1 MDLKNGIADKEG
13 LLSIEGSV
21 EKIIYQNE
29 ENGYT
34 VCEIFTPSDEIFTLV
49 GNMPYLSEGET
60 VSALGSWVNHA
71 TFGKQFKVEFYEKQL
86 PATETAILKYL
97 ASGAVRGIGK
107 VTARRIVS
115 QFGADSFEV
124 IEHNPQWLSEI
135 PGISPKKA
143 EQISASF
150 AAQFGMRNVMM
161 FCREYFGPTTAV
173 RIYKKWGNGAVER
186 IKQNPYILCGEIY
199 GVGFEK
205 ADAIAKDLGMKKN
218 APERI
223 AMGLKYVLMHNAAS
237 NGHSFLPLDKL
248 CAVAKRLL
256 SCEMNEI
263 EDEAAALETRGEI
276 VCVRHDG
283 MKCAYLRDYYEAE
296 KYTAEKL
303 CALDRAGKN
312 LGEDNVLSLISM
324 VERESNMEYAVLQK
338 RAICQ
343 AASNGVF
350 ILTGGPGTGK
360 TTVVRAIIRVFDA
373 MGLRIALAAPT
384 GRAAKR
390 MSQSAGEEAK
400 TVHRLLEMEYGA
412 EDKLRFRKNEKDQL
426 EDDVIIIDEA
436 SMLDLMLTDALL
448 KAIKPGA
455 RLILIGDVNQLPPVG
470 AGHVFDDIIKS
481 DRFAT
486 VELTHIFRQAQESL
500 IVTNAHAV
508 NHGEYMNLESKSGDF
523 FFLPRQED
531 VQTAVTIAE
540 LCKKRLPK
548 SYGLTVFDGIQVI
561 TPSRKGDAGTEML
574 NSALQSVINPPARG
588 KAEKK
593 VRDFTLREGDKVMQI
608 KNNYDIEW
616 NKNGTQGF
624 GIFNGDIGV
633 IKKIDLSEELIT
645 VDFEDKICE
654 YDYTML
660 DELELAYAIT
670 VHKSQGS
677 EYPIVIMPLYRYTPK
692 LLTRNLLY
700 TAITRAQSI
709 VILVGNGEVA
719 KAMVDN
725 NRQTKRYTGLRYA
738 LEKYD

>member
-34 VCEIFTPSDEIFTLV
+34 VCEIFTPSDELFTLV

-60 VSALGSWVNHA
+60 ISALGNWVNHA

-97 ASGAVRGIGK
+97 SSGAVRGIGK
-107 VTARRIVS
+107 VTAQRIVS

-124 IEHNPQWLSEI
+124 IEHNPQWLAEI

-205 ADAIAKDLGMKKN
+205 ADAIAKDLGIKKN

-263 EDEAAALETRGEI
+263 EDEAAALESRGEI
-276 VCVRHDG
+276 VCVRHEG

-400 TVHRLLEMEYGA
+400 TIHRLLEMEYGA
-412 EDKLRFRKNEKDQL
+412 EDKLRFRKNENDQL

-436 SMLDLMLTDALL
+436 SMLDLMLTNALL

-523 FFLPRQED
+523 FFLPRQD
-531 VQTAVTIAE
+531 DAQTAATIAE

-548 SYGLTVFDGIQVI
+548 SYGLTVFEGIQVI

-574 NSALQSVINPPARG
+574 NSALQSAINPPTRG

-616 NKNGTQGF
+616 NKNGSQGF

-677 EYPIVIMPLYRYTPK
+677 EYPIVVMPLYRYTPK

>member
-276 VCVRHDG
+276 VCVRHEG

-481 DRFAT
+481 NRFAT

-531 VQTAVTIAE
+531 AQTAATIAE

>member
-34 VCEIFTPSDEIFTLV
+34 VCEIFTPSDELFTLV

-60 VSALGSWVNHA
+60 ISALGNWVNHA

-97 ASGAVRGIGK
+97 SSGAVRGIGK
-107 VTARRIVS
+107 VTAQRIVS

-124 IEHNPQWLSEI
+124 IEHNPQWLAEI

-205 ADAIAKDLGMKKN
+205 ADAIAKDLGIKKN

-276 VCVRHDG
+276 VCVRHEG

-296 KYTAEKL
+296 KYTASKL

-400 TVHRLLEMEYGA
+400 TIHRLLEMEYGA
-412 EDKLRFRKNEKDQL
+412 EDKLRFRKNENDQL

-436 SMLDLMLTDALL
+436 SMLDLMLTNALL

-523 FFLPRQED
+523 FFLPRQD
-531 VQTAVTIAE
+531 DAQTAATIAE

-548 SYGLTVFDGIQVI
+548 SYGLTVFEGIQVI

-574 NSALQSVINPPARG
+574 NSALQSAINPPARG

-616 NKNGTQGF
+616 NKNGSQGF

-677 EYPIVIMPLYRYTPK
+677 EYPIVVMPLYRYTPK

>member
-276 VCVRHDG
+276 VCVRHEG

-412 EDKLRFRKNEKDQL
+412 EDKLRFRKNENDQL

-531 VQTAVTIAE
+531 AQTAATIAE

-700 TAITRAQSI
+700 TAITRAQNI

>member
-107 VTARRIVS
+107 VTAQRIVS

-276 VCVRHDG
+276 VCVRHEG

-373 MGLRIALAAPT
+373 MRLRIALAAPT

-531 VQTAVTIAE
+531 AQTAATIAE

>member
-34 VCEIFTPSDEIFTLV
+34 VCEIFTPSDELFTLV

-60 VSALGSWVNHA
+60 ISALGNWVNHA

-97 ASGAVRGIGK
+97 SSGAVRGIGK
-107 VTARRIVS
+107 VTAQRIVS

-124 IEHNPQWLSEI
+124 IEHNPQWLAEI

-205 ADAIAKDLGMKKN
+205 ADAIAKDLGIKKN

-263 EDEAAALETRGEI
+263 EDEAAALESRGEI
-276 VCVRHDG
+276 VCVRHEG

-296 KYTAEKL
+296 KYTASKL

-400 TVHRLLEMEYGA
+400 TIHRLLEMEYGA
-412 EDKLRFRKNEKDQL
+412 EDKLRFRKNENDQL

-436 SMLDLMLTDALL
+436 SMLDLMLTNALL

-523 FFLPRQED
+523 FFLPRQD
-531 VQTAVTIAE
+531 DAQTAATIAE

-548 SYGLTVFDGIQVI
+548 SYGLTVFEGIQVI

-574 NSALQSVINPPARG
+574 NSALQSAINPPARG

-608 KNNYDIEW
+608 NNNYDIEW
-616 NKNGTQGF
+616 NKNGSQGF

-677 EYPIVIMPLYRYTPK
+677 EYPIVVMPLYRYTPK

>member
-107 VTARRIVS
+107 VTAQRIVS

-276 VCVRHDG
+276 VCVRHEG
-283 MKCAYLRDYYEAE
+283 MKCAYLRDYYDAE

-531 VQTAVTIAE
+531 AQTAATIAE

-561 TPSRKGDAGTEML
+561 TPSRKGDAGTKML

>member
-107 VTARRIVS
+107 VTAQRIVS

-276 VCVRHDG
+276 VCVRHEG

-296 KYTAEKL
+296 KHTAEKL

-412 EDKLRFRKNEKDQL
+412 EDKLHFRKNENDQL

-531 VQTAVTIAE
+531 AQTAATIAE

>member
-34 VCEIFTPSDEIFTLV
+34 VCEIFTPSDELFTLV

-60 VSALGSWVNHA
+60 ISALGNWVNHA

-97 ASGAVRGIGK
+97 SSGAVRGIGK
-107 VTARRIVS
+107 VTAQRIVS

-124 IEHNPQWLSEI
+124 IEHNPQWLAEI

-150 AAQFGMRNVMM
+150 SAQFGMRNVMM

-173 RIYKKWGNGAVER
+173 MIYKKWGNGAVER

-205 ADAIAKDLGMKKN
+205 ADAIAKDLGIKKN

-223 AMGLKYVLMHNAAS
+223 AMGLKYVLMHNSAS

-263 EDEAAALETRGEI
+263 EDEAAALESRGEI
-276 VCVRHDG
+276 VCVRHEG

-296 KYTAEKL
+296 KYTASKL

-400 TVHRLLEMEYGA
+400 TIHRLLEMEYGA
-412 EDKLRFRKNEKDQL
+412 EDKLRFRKNENDQL

-436 SMLDLMLTDALL
+436 SMLDLMLTNALL

-523 FFLPRQED
+523 FFLPRQD
-531 VQTAVTIAE
+531 DAQTAATIAE

-548 SYGLTVFDGIQVI
+548 SYGLTVFEGIQVI

-574 NSALQSVINPPARG
+574 NSALQSAINPPARG

-616 NKNGTQGF
+616 NKNGSQGF

-677 EYPIVIMPLYRYTPK
+677 EYPIVVMPLYRYTPK

-719 KAMVDN
+719 KAMVYN

>member
-107 VTARRIVS
+107 VTAQRIVS

-276 VCVRHDG
+276 VCVRHEG

-412 EDKLRFRKNEKDQL
+412 EDKLRFRKNENDQL

-436 SMLDLMLTDALL
+436 SMIDLMLTDALL

-531 VQTAVTIAE
+531 AQTAATIAE

>member
-34 VCEIFTPSDEIFTLV
+34 VCEIFTPSDELFTLV

-60 VSALGSWVNHA
+60 ISALGNWVNHA

-97 ASGAVRGIGK
+97 SSGAVRGIGK
-107 VTARRIVS
+107 VTAQRIVS

-124 IEHNPQWLSEI
+124 IEHNPQWLAEI

-205 ADAIAKDLGMKKN
+205 ADAIAKDLGIKKN

-263 EDEAAALETRGEI
+263 EDEAAALESRGEI
-276 VCVRHDG
+276 VCVSHEG

-400 TVHRLLEMEYGA
+400 TIHRLLEMEYGA
-412 EDKLRFRKNEKDQL
+412 EDKLRFRKNENDQL

-436 SMLDLMLTDALL
+436 SMLDLMLTNALL

-523 FFLPRQED
+523 FFLPRQD
-531 VQTAVTIAE
+531 DAQTAATIAE

-574 NSALQSVINPPARG
+574 NSALQSAINPPARG
-588 KAEKK
+588 KVEKK

-616 NKNGTQGF
+616 NKNGSQGF

-677 EYPIVIMPLYRYTPK
+677 EYPIVVMPLYRYTPK

>member
-107 VTARRIVS
+107 VTAQRIVS

-276 VCVRHDG
+276 VCVRHEG

-373 MGLRIALAAPT
+373 MRLRIALAAPT

-412 EDKLRFRKNEKDQL
+412 EDKLRFRKNENDQL

-531 VQTAVTIAE
+531 AQTAATIAE

>member
-34 VCEIFTPSDEIFTLV
+34 VCEIFTPSDELFTLV

-60 VSALGSWVNHA
+60 ISALGNWVNHA
-71 TFGKQFKVEFYEKQL
+71 NFGKQFKVEFYEKQL

-97 ASGAVRGIGK
+97 SSGAVRGIGK
-107 VTARRIVS
+107 VTAQRIVS

-124 IEHNPQWLSEI
+124 IEHNPQWLAEI

-205 ADAIAKDLGMKKN
+205 ADAIAKDLGIKKN

-263 EDEAAALETRGEI
+263 EDEAAALESRGEI
-276 VCVRHDG
+276 VCVRHEG

-296 KYTAEKL
+296 KYTASKL

-400 TVHRLLEMEYGA
+400 TIHRLLEMEYGA
-412 EDKLRFRKNEKDQL
+412 EDKLRFRKNENDQL

-436 SMLDLMLTDALL
+436 SMLDLMLTNALL

-523 FFLPRQED
+523 FFLPRQD
-531 VQTAVTIAE
+531 DAQTAATIAE

-574 NSALQSVINPPARG
+574 NSALQSAINPPARG

-616 NKNGTQGF
+616 NKNGSQGF

-677 EYPIVIMPLYRYTPK
+677 EYPIVVMPLYRYTPK

>member
-34 VCEIFTPSDEIFTLV
+34 VCEIFTPSDELFTLV

-60 VSALGSWVNHA
+60 ISALGNWVNHA

-97 ASGAVRGIGK
+97 SSGAVRGIGK
-107 VTARRIVS
+107 VTAQRIVS

-124 IEHNPQWLSEI
+124 IEHNPQWLAEI

-173 RIYKKWGNGAVER
+173 WIYKKWGNGAVER

-205 ADAIAKDLGMKKN
+205 ADAIAKDLGIKKN

-263 EDEAAALETRGEI
+263 EDEAAALESRGEI
-276 VCVRHDG
+276 VCVRHEG

-296 KYTAEKL
+296 KYTASKL

-400 TVHRLLEMEYGA
+400 TIHRLLEMEYGA
-412 EDKLRFRKNEKDQL
+412 EDKLRFRKNENDQL

-436 SMLDLMLTDALL
+436 SMLDLMLTNALL

-523 FFLPRQED
+523 FFLPRQD
-531 VQTAVTIAE
+531 DAQTAATIAE

-548 SYGLTVFDGIQVI
+548 SYGLTVFEGIQVI

-574 NSALQSVINPPARG
+574 NSALQSAINPPARG

-616 NKNGTQGF
+616 NKNGSQGF

-677 EYPIVIMPLYRYTPK
+677 EYPIVVMPLYRYTPK

>member
-107 VTARRIVS
+107 VTAQRIVS

-276 VCVRHDG
+276 VCVRHEG

-412 EDKLRFRKNEKDQL
+412 EDKLRFRKNENDQL

-531 VQTAVTIAE
+531 AQTAATIAE

-588 KAEKK
+588 KSEKK

>member
-276 VCVRHDG
+276 VCVRHEG

-531 VQTAVTIAE
+531 AQTAATIAE

-700 TAITRAQSI
+700 TAITRAQNI

>member
-97 ASGAVRGIGK
+97 SSGAVRGIGK

-276 VCVRHDG
+276 VCVRHEG

-531 VQTAVTIAE
+531 AQTAATIAE

>member
-107 VTARRIVS
+107 VTAQRIVS

-263 EDEAAALETRGEI
+263 EDEAAALETHGEI
-276 VCVRHDG
+276 VCVRHEG

-531 VQTAVTIAE
+531 AQTAATIAE

>member
-276 VCVRHDG
+276 VCVRHEG
-283 MKCAYLRDYYEAE
+283 MKYAYLRDYYEAE

-412 EDKLRFRKNEKDQL
+412 EDKLRFRKNENDQL

-531 VQTAVTIAE
+531 AQTAATIAE

-574 NSALQSVINPPARG
+574 NSALQSVINPPTRG

>member
-276 VCVRHDG
+276 VCVRHEG

-531 VQTAVTIAE
+531 AQTAATIAE

-574 NSALQSVINPPARG
+574 NSALQSVLNPPARG

>member
-13 LLSIEGSV
+13 LFSIEGSV

-276 VCVRHDG
+276 VCVRHEG

-412 EDKLRFRKNEKDQL
+412 EDKLRFRKNENDQL

-481 DRFAT
+481 DRFDT

-531 VQTAVTIAE
+531 AQTAATIAE

>member
-71 TFGKQFKVEFYEKQL
+71 TFGKQFKVEFCEKQL

-107 VTARRIVS
+107 VTAQRIVS

-256 SCEMNEI
+256 SCEINEI

-276 VCVRHDG
+276 VCVRHEG

-412 EDKLRFRKNEKDQL
+412 EDKLRFRKNENDQL

-531 VQTAVTIAE
+531 AQTAATIAE

>member
-186 IKQNPYILCGEIY
+186 IKLNPYILCGEIY

-276 VCVRHDG
+276 VCVRHEG

-531 VQTAVTIAE
+531 AQTAATIAE

>member
-276 VCVRHDG
+276 VCVRHEG

-531 VQTAVTIAE
+531 AQTAATIAE

-561 TPSRKGDAGTEML
+561 TPSRKGNAGTEML

>member
-1 MDLKNGIADKEG
+1 MGFEKEKEE
-13 LLSIEGSV
+13 LLHIEGSV

-34 VCEIFTPSDEIFTLV
+34 VCEIFTPSDELFVLV

-60 VSALGSWVNHA
+60 VSALGTWVNHA
-71 TFGKQFKVEFYEKQL
+71 SFGRQFKVEFYEKQL

-97 ASGAVRGIGK
+97 ASGAIRGIGK
-107 VTARRIVS
+107 VTAQRIVS
-115 QFGADSFEV
+115 QFGAESFDV
-124 IEHNPQWLSEI
+124 IEHNPQWLTEI

-150 AAQFGMRNVMM
+150 AQQFGMRNVMM
-161 FCREYFGPTTAV
+161 FCREYFGPSTAA

-223 AMGLKYVLMHNAAS
+223 AMGLKYVLMHNAAA

-248 CAVAKRLL
+248 CVTANRLL
-256 SCEMNEI
+256 ACDINET
-263 EDEAAALETRGEI
+263 EDEAAALCARGET
-276 VCVRHDG
+276 VCVKRDG
-283 MKCAYLRDYYEAE
+283 MKCVYLRNYYEAE
-296 KYTAEKL
+296 KYISEKL
-303 CALDRAGKN
+303 CELDRVGKN
-312 LGEDNVLSLISM
+312 IGEENVLPLIAM
-324 VERESNMEYAVLQK
+324 AEREAEIEYAVLQK

-343 AASNGVF
+343 ASSNGVF
-350 ILTGGPGTGK
+350 VLTGGPGTGK

-390 MSQSAGEEAK
+390 MSQSSGEEAK
-400 TVHRLLEMEYGA
+400 TIHRLLEMEYGDG
-412 EDKLRFRKNEKDQL
+412 EELRFRKNENDRL
-426 EDDVIIIDEA
+426 EEDVIIIDEA
-436 SMLDLMLTDALL
+436 SMLDLMLTQALL

-455 RLILIGDVNQLPPVG
+455 RLILIGDMNQLPPVG
-470 AGHVFDDIIKS
+470 AGHVFEDIIKS

-486 VELTHIFRQAQESL
+486 VELNHIFRQAQESL

-523 FFLPRQED
+523 FFLPRSD
-531 VQTAVTIAE
+531 DTQTCATIAE
-540 LCKKRLPK
+540 LCRKRLPK
-548 SYGLTVFDGIQVI
+548 SYGLTVFGGIQVI
-561 TPSRKGDAGTEML
+561 TPSRKGTAGTNAL
-574 NSALQSVINPPARG
+574 NTTLQEAVNPPSKG

-593 VRDFTLREGDKVMQI
+593 VRDMIFREGDKVMQI

-624 GIFNGDIGV
+624 GMFNGDIGV
-633 IKKIDLSEELIT
+633 IKKIDENGDFIT
-645 VDFEDKICE
+645 VNFEGKICE

-709 VILVGNGEVA
+709 VILVGDGEVA

-738 LEKYD
+738 LEQFD

>member
-1 MDLKNGIADKEG
+1 MDLKDGIADKEG

-205 ADAIAKDLGMKKN
+205 ADAIAKDLGIKKN

-263 EDEAAALETRGEI
+263 EDEAAALESRGEI
-276 VCVRHDG
+276 VCVRHEG

-296 KYTAEKL
+296 KYTASKL

-400 TVHRLLEMEYGA
+400 TIHRLLEMEYGA
-412 EDKLRFRKNEKDQL
+412 EDKLRFRKNENDQL

-531 VQTAVTIAE
+531 VQTAATIAE

>member
-107 VTARRIVS
+107 VTAQRIVS

-276 VCVRHDG
+276 VCVRHEG
-283 MKCAYLRDYYEAE
+283 IKCAYLRDYYEAE

-531 VQTAVTIAE
+531 AQTAATIAE

>member
-34 VCEIFTPSDEIFTLV
+34 VCEIFTPSDELFTLV

-60 VSALGSWVNHA
+60 ISALGNWVNHA

-97 ASGAVRGIGK
+97 SSGAVRGIGK
-107 VTARRIVS
+107 VTAQRIVS

-124 IEHNPQWLSEI
+124 IEHNPQWLAEI

-205 ADAIAKDLGMKKN
+205 ADAIAKDLGIKKN

-263 EDEAAALETRGEI
+263 EDEAAALESRGEI
-276 VCVRHDG
+276 VCVRHEG

-296 KYTAEKL
+296 KYTASKL

-324 VERESNMEYAVLQK
+324 VERESNVEYAVLQK

-400 TVHRLLEMEYGA
+400 TIHRLLEMEYGA
-412 EDKLRFRKNEKDQL
+412 EDKLRFRKNENDQL

-436 SMLDLMLTDALL
+436 SMLDLMLTNALL

-531 VQTAVTIAE
+531 AQTAATIAE

-548 SYGLTVFDGIQVI
+548 SYGLTVFEGIQVI

-574 NSALQSVINPPARG
+574 NSALQSAINPPARG

-616 NKNGTQGF
+616 NKNGSQGF

-677 EYPIVIMPLYRYTPK
+677 EYPIVVMPLYRYTPK

>member
-107 VTARRIVS
+107 VTAQRIVS

-276 VCVRHDG
+276 VCVRHEG

-531 VQTAVTIAE
+531 AQTAATIAE

-574 NSALQSVINPPARG
+574 NSALQSVINPPTRG

>member
-107 VTARRIVS
+107 VTAQRIVS

-276 VCVRHDG
+276 VCVRHEG
-283 MKCAYLRDYYEAE
+283 MKCAYLRDYYDAE

-412 EDKLRFRKNEKDQL
+412 EDKLRFRKNENDQL

-531 VQTAVTIAE
+531 AQTAATIAE

-616 NKNGTQGF
+616 NKNSTQGF

>member
-34 VCEIFTPSDEIFTLV
+34 VCEIFTPSDELFTLV

-60 VSALGSWVNHA
+60 ISALGNWVNHA

-97 ASGAVRGIGK
+97 SSGAVRGIGK
-107 VTARRIVS
+107 VTAQRIVS

-124 IEHNPQWLSEI
+124 IEHNPQWLAEI

-205 ADAIAKDLGMKKN
+205 ADAIAKDLGIKKN

-263 EDEAAALETRGEI
+263 EDEAAALESRGEI
-276 VCVRHDG
+276 VCVRHEG

-400 TVHRLLEMEYGA
+400 TIHRLLEMEYGV
-412 EDKLRFRKNEKDQL
+412 EDKLRFRKNENDQL

-436 SMLDLMLTDALL
+436 SMLDLMLTNALL

-523 FFLPRQED
+523 FFLPRQD
-531 VQTAVTIAE
+531 DAQTAATIAE

-548 SYGLTVFDGIQVI
+548 SYGLTVFEGIQVI

-574 NSALQSVINPPARG
+574 NSALQSAINPPTRG

-616 NKNGTQGF
+616 NKNGSQGF

-677 EYPIVIMPLYRYTPK
+677 EYPIVVMPLYRYTPK

>member
-276 VCVRHDG
+276 VCVRHEG

-312 LGEDNVLSLISM
+312 LGENNVLSLISM

-531 VQTAVTIAE
+531 AQTAATIAE

-719 KAMVDN
+719 RAMVDN

>member
-107 VTARRIVS
+107 VTAQRIVS

-276 VCVRHDG
+276 VCVRHEG

-412 EDKLRFRKNEKDQL
+412 EDKLRFRKNENDQL

-531 VQTAVTIAE
+531 AQTAATIAE

>member
-276 VCVRHDG
+276 VCVRHEG

-412 EDKLRFRKNEKDQL
+412 EDKLRFRKNENDQL

-436 SMLDLMLTDALL
+436 SMIDLMLTDALL

-531 VQTAVTIAE
+531 AQTAATIAE

>member
-205 ADAIAKDLGMKKN
+205 ADAIAKDLGIKKN

-276 VCVRHDG
+276 VCVRHEG

-312 LGEDNVLSLISM
+312 LGENNVLSLISM

-531 VQTAVTIAE
+531 AQTAATIAE

-719 KAMVDN
+719 RAMVDN

>member
-107 VTARRIVS
+107 VTAQRIVS

-276 VCVRHDG
+276 VCVRHEG

-412 EDKLRFRKNEKDQL
+412 EDKLRFRKNENDQL

-455 RLILIGDVNQLPPVG
+455 RLILIGEVNQLPPVG

-531 VQTAVTIAE
+531 AQTAATIAE

-574 NSALQSVINPPARG
+574 NSALQSVINPPTRG

>member
-1 MDLKNGIADKEG
+1 MDLKNGITDKEG

-276 VCVRHDG
+276 VCVRHEG

-531 VQTAVTIAE
+531 AQTAATIAE

>member
-107 VTARRIVS
+107 VTAQRIVS

-218 APERI
+218 ASERI

-276 VCVRHDG
+276 VCVRHEG

-412 EDKLRFRKNEKDQL
+412 EDKLRFRKNENDQL

-531 VQTAVTIAE
+531 AQTAATIAE

-616 NKNGTQGF
+616 NKNSTQGF

>member
-34 VCEIFTPSDEIFTLV
+34 VCEIFTPSDELFTLV

-60 VSALGSWVNHA
+60 ISALGNWVNHA

-97 ASGAVRGIGK
+97 SSGAVRGIGK
-107 VTARRIVS
+107 VTAQRIVS

-124 IEHNPQWLSEI
+124 IEHNPQWLAEI

-205 ADAIAKDLGMKKN
+205 ADAIAKDLGIKKN

-263 EDEAAALETRGEI
+263 EDEAAALESRGEI
-276 VCVRHDG
+276 VCVRHEG

-400 TVHRLLEMEYGA
+400 TIHRLLEMEYGA
-412 EDKLRFRKNEKDQL
+412 EDKLRFRKNENDQL

-436 SMLDLMLTDALL
+436 SMLDLMLTNALL

-523 FFLPRQED
+523 FFLPRQD
-531 VQTAVTIAE
+531 DAQTAATIAE

-548 SYGLTVFDGIQVI
+548 SYGLTVFEGIQVI

-574 NSALQSVINPPARG
+574 NSALQSAINPPARG

-677 EYPIVIMPLYRYTPK
+677 EYPIVVMPLYRYTPK